1 MKFHATS
8 KKTIMKKLTF
18 IAAIIL
24 LASTAFTS
32 CKKDYHC
39 VCTLNGNS
47 VSNNDLGSMT
57 HHDAVNKCD
66 SYDNAGSV
74 TYQCNVQ

>member
-1 MKFHATS
+1 M
-8 KKTIMKKLTF
+8 KKTIFFST
-18 IAAIIL
+18 IALCSIL
-24 LASTAFTS
+24 SFAS

-47 VSNNDLGSMT
+47 VSNNDLGTMT
-57 HHDAVNKCD
+57 HHDAVNKCN
-66 SYDNAGSV
+66 SYDNGGGV